1 MEGISTFFVILQQN
15 KHVDEIYRAKHA
27 DHEADIPRSH

>member
-15 KHVDEIYRAKHA
+15 KHVDEIL
-27 DHEADIPRSH
+27 RSRIHYNTLLI